1 MFIQYLSL
9 EFKTKLSSYI
19 EIFLYKFVNYDKKK
33 RGQKYETD
41 AADGTNVNTGHS
53 RGSIRYLE
61 MFLGVPLQWDICLLH
76 LNELPLRHIFMKI
89 DGTTKGPDKFSG
101 AIGSQLNGNVSKWGV
116 AKFRP
121 ILWGAMVYW
130 P

>member
-1 MFIQYLSL
+1 MDVAHG
-9 EFKTKLSSYI
+9 
-19 EIFLYKFVNYDKKK
+19 IFQTLQGTELQRRLNLAK
-33 RGQKYETD
+33 
-41 AADGTNVNTGHS
+41 ADGTNVNTGHS

-76 LNELPLRHIFMKI
+76 LNEFPLRHIFMKI

-121 ILWGAMVYW
+121 IPNSKFVIPSNWASSDAFSHFLFL
-130 P
+130 